1 MEKNLKAQTEK
12 TVVTEQKI
20 VQQDQSGYL
29 KPYGKV
35 LGNDVFT
42 FHRPN
47 TDELLNTLRSFPEPV
62 YWFTSAVYLRVPAM
76 QGFISENSRRMYVFS
91 EEPVSGFKDIL
102 NIKMEELE
110 NTLKMIS
117 VQNAMILISCNSE
130 EEQRYDDLIG
140 ELIKR
145 LKQQ

>member
-1 MEKNLKAQTEK
+1 MEKNLKTQTNK
-12 TVVTEQKI
+12 TAVTEQHSAP
-20 VQQDQSGYL
+20 QEQFGYL

-47 TDELLNTLRSFPEPV
+47 TEELLNTLRSFPEPV
-62 YWFTSAVYLRVPAM
+62 YWFTSAGYLYVPAM
-76 QGFISENSRRMYVFS
+76 QGFIAENKQRMYVFS

-102 NIKMEELE
+102 NVKMEELE
-110 NTLKMIS
+110 NRLKMIS
-117 VQNAMILISCNSE
+117 AQNAMILISCNTEDE
-130 EEQRYDDLIG
+130 ERYDELIG

>member
-1 MEKNLKAQTEK
+1 MEKNLKTHLNKAAHS
-12 TVVTEQKI
+12 EQNS
-20 VQQDQSGYL
+20 VQEERFGYL

-47 TDELLNTLRSFPEPV
+47 TEELLNTLRSFPEPV
-62 YWFTSAVYLRVPAM
+62 YWFTSSTYLHISTV
-76 QGFISENSRRMYVFS
+76 QGFVTENSKQIYVFS
-91 EEPVSGFKDIL
+91 EEPIFGFKDIL
-102 NIKMEELE
+102 NVKMEELE
-110 NTLKMIS
+110 NKLKLIS
-117 VQNAMILISCNSE
+117 AQNAMILISCNTE
-130 EEQRYDDLIG
+130 DEQRYDELIG